1 MFFGVP
7 DHMETVIVWN
17 GLIMIKNG
25 KQIIQG
31 IEILLPKIEKEINNK
46 KRKLSSFL
54 LLELKNIWK
63 KKITR

>member
-17 GLIMIKNG
+17 GLIMIKMESRLY
-25 KQIIQG
+25 KALL

-46 KRKLSSFL
+46 K
-54 LLELKNIWK
+54 EN
-63 KKITR
+63 